1 MDKDFIAQLISE
13 LKNTYK
19 ENIIA
24 IYGIGSYFDPSLPE
38 DWSTNDID
46 LIVIVDSLDLIPKK
60 DWTNVRYEK
69 KILNGYDIWIG
80 FNSLE
85 AYSSKENFKK
95 QSFTNYKWSLLELKY
110 PENSQL
116 LGGQDI
122 RSELP
127 DISSVNYDYDDILAR
142 VLYHL
147 DKSIQEDISKNQNA
161 SKHQFTK
168 AIFKLGFYLAVFFDS
183 NFHSTSISSN
193 MQEINKL
200 VVQGKI
206 DKKLLEVLKMS
217 MEYRRDHQ
225 PFKENFTK
233 FRNKFIIYLFSQLA
247 TEKFHRK
254 FTFNELIRIL
264 ENSFSGFPN
273 LLKLV
278 KQVKAYYSTEKKIK
292 KEQIFCNKHIQN
304 KLPFKCRSAEFFL
317 DLLSLEEKK
326 TENIKIMLKESEK
339 LPAALGGYHGN
350 YRGGLFDH
358 ILLVT
363 NISYVL
369 HEHPDIL
376 SEYREF
382 LDQYHVPYSNNYK
395 DLDLKQVVKSCLIHD
410 MGKVSYYS
418 FRKRLQVRKIY
429 SSKFEKDSINHQIK
443 EIFGFDGKDLHVD
456 ETLAVLKRYGIAID
470 KEIYRAIIFHHG
482 RWSKYKPFKPNKL
495 GEFLHV
501 CDMIASHLYKI

>member
-1 MDKDFIAQLISE
+1 MDKPFITQLISE
-13 LKNTYK
+13 LKNTYR

-46 LIVIVDSLDLIPKK
+46 LIVFMDSLDLIPKK
-60 DWTNVRYEK
+60 EWTNVRYEK
-69 KILNGYDIWIG
+69 KTLNEYDIWIG

-85 AYSSKENFKK
+85 GYSSKENFRK
-95 QSFTNYKWSLLELKY
+95 QAFTNYKWSLLELKY
-110 PENSQL
+110 PKNSQFL
-116 LGGQDI
+116 MGQDI
-122 RSELP
+122 RPELP
-127 DISSVNYDYDDILAR
+127 KISSVKYDYDDILAR

-147 DKSIQEDISKNQNA
+147 DKSIQEDIFKNQNA

-168 AIFKLGFYLAVFFDS
+168 AIFKLGFYLAVLFDS
-183 NFHSTSISSN
+183 NFHSTSISSI

-200 VVQGKI
+200 VIQDKI
-206 DKKLLEVLKMS
+206 DKKILDIIEKC
-217 MEYRRDHQ
+217 MEYRRGHQ
-225 PFKENFTK
+225 PIAKEFTN

-247 TEKFHRK
+247 SEKFHRK
-254 FTFNELIRIL
+254 FTFNELINML
-264 ENSFSGFPN
+264 EKNFSGFYN
-273 LLKLV
+273 LIKLV
-278 KQVKAYYSTEKKIK
+278 NKVKIYYSSEKKIK
-292 KEQIFCNKHIQN
+292 EEPIFCNKYIQN
-304 KLPFKCRSAEFFL
+304 KLAFKCQSAEFFL
-317 DLLSLEEKK
+317 DLLSLEEK
-326 TENIKIMLKESEK
+326 TAENIKLMLKESEK

-363 NISYVL
+363 NISYLL
-369 HEHPDIL
+369 HKHPDIL
-376 SEYREF
+376 SEYHEF
-382 LDQYHVPYSNNYK
+382 LDQYRVPYSNNYT
-395 DLDLKQVVKSCLIHD
+395 DLDLKQVVKSCLLHD

-429 SSKFEKDSINHQIK
+429 SSKHEKDAINHQIK
-443 EIFGFDGKDLHVD
+443 EKFGFDGKDLHVD

-495 GEFLHV
+495 GEFLHIS
-501 CDMIASHLYKI
+501 DMIASHLYKI